1 MGRYFFIP
9 LIDLRLLFV
18 LGTDELLDRSE
29 GAGGDAHTLAVDAN
43 NLKVDVLT
51 TSGSDVG
58 VTAGVAE
65 DGTLSAQ
72 LTNSG
77 HKK

>member
-1 MGRYFFIP
+1 MFFVRYVVR
-9 LIDLRLLFV
+9 LRLLFV
-18 LGTDELLDRSE
+18 LGSDELLDCAE
-29 GAGGDAHTLAVDAN
+29 GASSDAHALAVDAN

-65 DGTLSAQ
+65 HGTLSAQ

>member
-1 MGRYFFIP
+1 MFFVRYVVR
-9 LIDLRLLFV
+9 LRLLFV
-18 LGTDELLDRSE
+18 LGSDELLDRAE
-29 GAGGDAHTLAVDAN
+29 GASGDAHALAVDAN

-65 DGTLSAQ
+65 HGTLSAQ

>member
-1 MGRYFFIP
+1 MFFVRYVVR
-9 LIDLRLLFV
+9 LRLLFV
-18 LGTDELLDRSE
+18 LGGDELLDRTE
-29 GAGGDAHTLAVDAN
+29 GASGDAHALAVDAN

-65 DGTLSAQ
+65 HGTLSAQ